1 MSSAKLPVIILILL
15 FSIYSCSIQKRYH
28 RKGFTITWNKS
39 IKIPKKHGISKD
51 QLDEKKLAKSE
62 KNGIIQVSKNSFQPN
77 SHTEKQIVGNQFDT
91 LNQTKNIKSPKS
103 LADNVGTNTLTTKK
117 SKRLNI
123 SSQSSVHFRNSFAKN
138 NAKIREPN
146 DFDSANNF
154 LYIAGVF
161 LVIALVIAGLG
172 LLLSIEIMGLI
183 ASICLIICGVFFFL
197 FLLEGFLTLIT
208 FGML

>member
-1 MSSAKLPVIILILL
+1 MSSAKFPFVILILL
-15 FSIYSCSIQKRYH
+15 FSIYSCSIQRRYH

-39 IKIPKKHGISKD
+39 KTIPKKHVISAV
-51 QLDEKKLAKSE
+51 QLNEKKLAKSE
-62 KNGIIQVSKNSFQPN
+62 KKSIVQSSKNCFQPN
-77 SHTEKQIVGNQFDT
+77 RHTEKQIIENQFDT
-91 LNQTKNIKSPKS
+91 INKTKNIKSPKS
-103 LADNVGTNTLTTKK
+103 LANHVCTNTLITQK

-123 SSQSSVHFRNSFAKN
+123 SSQSSVHFRNSFSKN

-183 ASICLIICGVFFFL
+183 ASICLIICGVFFLL

>member
-1 MSSAKLPVIILILL
+1 MSSAKFPFVILILL

-39 IKIPKKHGISKD
+39 KTSSKKHGISTVI
-51 QLDEKKLAKSE
+51 LNEKKLAKPK
-62 KNGIIQVSKNSFQPN
+62 KNCIVQESKNSFQPN
-77 SHTEKQIVGNQFDT
+77 SNTEKQIIDNQF
-91 LNQTKNIKSPKS
+91 NSIYQTKNMKNVQS
-103 LADNVGTNTLTTKK
+103 LNDNAGTNTLTSQKM
-117 SKRLNI
+117 KRQNKN
-123 SSQSSVHFRNSFAKN
+123 SQSSVHFRNSFEKN
-138 NAKIREPN
+138 IAKIREPN

-172 LLLSIEIMGLI
+172 LLFSIEIMSLI
-183 ASICLIICGVFFFL
+183 ASICLIICGVFFLLFL
-197 FLLEGFLTLIT
+197 FEGFLTLIT